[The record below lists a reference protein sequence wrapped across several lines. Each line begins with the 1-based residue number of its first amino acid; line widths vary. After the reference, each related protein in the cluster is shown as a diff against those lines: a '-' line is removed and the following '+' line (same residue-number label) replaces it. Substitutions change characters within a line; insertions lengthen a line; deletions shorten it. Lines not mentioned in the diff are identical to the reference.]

1 MTKPWT
7 PIRITKYSL
16 VYFVL
21 LFCLVFVILALRPI
35 TTLHMSHC
43 ISTSGIVQSIIAHE
57 GSKDI
62 NIRIDDEGRYYINR
76 GLELGLTEAGLKNK
90 ILGEEIIIHYADH
103 WTPLDPSG
111 LGRHVSRVSYG
122 NEIIFNKI
130 IE

>member
-76 GLELGLTEAGLKNK
+76 GLELKPIMSIFLICLSLKK
-90 ILGEEIIIHYADH
+90 SLFII
-103 WTPLDPSG
+103 
-111 LGRHVSRVSYG
+111 
-122 NEIIFNKI
+122 
-130 IE
+130 